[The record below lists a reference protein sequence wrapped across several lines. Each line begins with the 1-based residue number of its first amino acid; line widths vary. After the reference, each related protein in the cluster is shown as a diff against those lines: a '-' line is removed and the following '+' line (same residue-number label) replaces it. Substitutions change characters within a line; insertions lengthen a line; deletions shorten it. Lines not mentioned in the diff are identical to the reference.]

1 MPRSIVVA
9 SGKGGV
15 GKTVVSINL
24 AASLASKGK
33 KVTII
38 DADIEMANV
47 ALRLRLPKK
56 EDAKT
61 LHDVLAGRA
70 TLEEAVYTTPIGL
83 RVIPSGISFKDLK
96 EIDEEML
103 EKVLREALS
112 GTDILIIDAPAGL
125 KPTLPAL
132 RVGQELLIVVNPEVA
147 SISDAMKIRLA
158 FKELGGDILG
168 VVVNRMNYDEE
179 DLTIEEIESILEEN
193 VLVVIP
199 EDPNVKKSIAY
210 GEPIVVMNPYSPS
223 SKAFSRLT
231 NLLTGEE
238 EEEKKIDIIKKFIR
252 GIFSR

>member
-24 AASLASKGK
+24 ATSLAESGK

-56 EDAKT
+56 ENPKT

-70 TLEEAVYTTPIGL
+70 ELEEAVYETPSGL
-83 RVIPSGISFKDLK
+83 RVIPSGISFKALK
-96 EIDEEML
+96 EIDESRL
-103 EKVLREALS
+103 EDVLRQALKD
-112 GTDILIIDAPAGL
+112 TEILIIDAPAGL

-132 RVGQELLIVVNPEVA
+132 RVAEELLIVVNPEVA
-147 SISDAMKIRLA
+147 SISDAMKVRLA
-158 FKELGGDILG
+158 FKELGGKVLG
-168 VVVNRMNYDEE
+168 VVVNRMGYDEE
-179 DLTIEEIESILEEN
+179 DLTVEEIESLLEEK

-199 EDPNVKKSIAY
+199 EDPNIKKSVAY
-210 GEPIVVMNPYSPS
+210 GEPIVTIKPYSPS
-223 SKAFSRLT
+223 AKAFKKLT
-231 NLLTGEE
+231 SIIAGEK
-238 EEEKKIDIIKKFIR
+238 EEKKLDIVRRFLR